1 VRVKRGRQVHH
12 RAVALAIV
20 SLLSAC
26 GANGNKLA
34 KTAGADSPSS
44 SEATITTT
52 GEEVTG
58 TSAPVATAGTLP
70 ADFHAINGPIVPL
83 AFNDDVKRLQTRLNE
98 LKFWVGE
105 PDGYFGDTTRA
116 QVWAYQKVVL
126 GLKGDAVSG
135 IVSPEMWEQMA
146 APPVI
151 EDPRPD
157 ATATHVN
164 VFLTQQIATVFTN
177 GQLALVTH
185 ISSGSGEEWCAIPR
199 NTPEWPGATTTTN
212 AAGRKQRVC
221 GKAVTPGGVFEVYR
235 RFRGKEEI
243 PLGTVFDPVYFNAGI
258 AIHGFEFVPQFPA
271 SHGCIRVPLSVG
283 TAILNVTKPG
293 DQVFVFDGKEEP
305 ETYGSQRPPYD
316 EADPNDTQ
324 FTKAVPKP
332 KK

>member
-1 VRVKRGRQVHH
+1 VRGIRGRASRV
-12 RAVALAIV
+12 AIAALAGGL
-20 SLLSAC
+20 LLSAC
-26 GANGNKLA
+26 GANGNTLA
-34 KTAGADSPSS
+34 RPNGVDTPPSS
-44 SEATITTT
+44 ENTTT
-52 GEEVTG
+52 TAEEVTG
-58 TSAPVATAGTLP
+58 TSAPSTAASPLP
-70 ADFHAINGPIVPL
+70 ADFRPITGPIVPL
-83 AFNDDVKRLQTRLNE
+83 AFNDDVKRLQARLNE

-126 GLKGDAVSG
+126 GLKGEAVSG

-146 APPVI
+146 TAPVI
-151 EDPRPD
+151 EDPRPN
-157 ATATHVN
+157 ATATHIN

-221 GKAVTPGGVFEVYR
+221 GKSVTPGGVFEVYR

-258 AIHGFEFVPQFPA
+258 AIHGFDYVPQFPD

-283 TAILNVTKPG
+283 TAVLNVTRPG

-305 ETYGSQRPPYD
+305 ETYGSQRPPGD
-316 EADPNDTQ
+316 QADPNDTQ